1 MNKMYSKSV
10 KNPIDKGLPLTM
22 AFRND
27 YPPHKTPRNN
37 KPHLRWI
44 FFYTINFDGGTI
56 NFDGEKGGA
65 NRRFPPSGRGPTDD
79 LPRA

>member
-44 FFYTINFDGGTI
+44 FFTLSILTEALSILTEALSILTEALFGGLVVDRKRI
-56 NFDGEKGGA
+56 
-65 NRRFPPSGRGPTDD
+65 D
-79 LPRA
+79 L